1 MADASEL
8 EINIALGSA
17 SFGASGKAPIVMDA
31 LGRFAELVSS
41 RNDSDDLTDDQGV
54 EEGEPPAKVTPAKE
68 GRKEPLPVFLKACKT
83 SGNAQIATAIV
94 AWAQKFKGKDS
105 GLKRGE
111 VADHWRQTKLKEPG
125 NLGRDLGTAIKS
137 GLLHRDGGYY
147 TVTGFG
153 LETIG
158 VGD

>member
-8 EINIALGSA
+8 EINIAIGSA
-17 SFGASGKAPIVMDA
+17 SFSASGKASTVMDA
-31 LGRFAELVSS
+31 LGRFAELVNS
-41 RNDSDDLTDDQGV
+41 RNDSGDLLDDQGG
-54 EEGEPPAKVTPAKE
+54 EEGDPPAKVEPAKE

-94 AWAQKFKGKDS
+94 AWAQKFERKDS
-105 GLKRGE
+105 GLKAGE
-111 VADHWRQTKLKEPG
+111 VADRWRQTKLKEPG
-125 NLGRDLGTAIKS
+125 NLGRDLGNAIKA